1 MRKRLNNIWNKEK
14 TIDVPDCNLKF
25 FKLFLSLLFYRVY
38 LWFFVNLMDD
48 AQGWF
53 SLKHRQGLLP
63 IICQFNNG
71 PDWFEF
77 FFAGNW
83 ESIVLIWS
91 RSMHSIQGW
100 GPIVN
105 RQHILAAQVAKTYD
119 LLAHDNLWKKRLHS
133 MQVKVVDWLRDVLC
147 NSP

>member
-25 FKLFLSLLFYRVY
+25 FKLFLSLSFYRVY

-71 PDWFEF
+71 PDWMLQLGGQDTLREIRVF
-77 FFAGNW
+77 FCRKLGINCLDLDSQHAFNTGLGSYCKPATH
-83 ESIVLIWS
+83 S
-91 RSMHSIQGW
+91 RRPG
-100 GPIVN
+100 GE
-105 RQHILAAQVAKTYD
+105 
-119 LLAHDNLWKKRLHS
+119 NLWPVSAR
-133 MQVKVVDWLRDVLC
+133 
-147 NSP
+147 

>member
-1 MRKRLNNIWNKEK
+1 
-14 TIDVPDCNLKF
+14 
-25 FKLFLSLLFYRVY
+25 
-38 LWFFVNLMDD
+38 MDPTD
-48 AQGWF
+48 
-53 SLKHRQGLLP
+53 SSV
-63 IICQFNNG
+63 
-71 PDWFEF
+71 

-100 GPIVN
+100 GPIGN

>member
-14 TIDVPDCNLKF
+14 TIDVTDCNLKF

-119 LLAHDNLWKKRLHS
+119 LLAHDNLWKKRIHS